1 MIKLIIFLNILVYA
15 LWFLLDVK
23 FMYLNFLV
31 STTHLQA
38 GYYWTLITSVFSHN
52 MFLHLLINM
61 FILHGFGSIILSVLK
76 LRRFLSF
83 YLFAGILGSLGHCFA
98 STYFLGDPSL
108 PALGASGAISGLLVL
123 FSFLFPREKL
133 LLFGLIP
140 IPALIGALV
149 FIGLDIF
156 GLITQMKGSGLPIGH
171 GAHLGGALF
180 GILYFLKMKLDTKTI
195 DNL

>member
-1 MIKLIIFLNILVYA
+1 MINFIILLNILVYG
-15 LWFLLDVK
+15 LWYFLDPK

-31 STTHLQA
+31 STSHLEA

-52 MFLHLLINM
+52 MFFHLLINM
-61 FILHGFGSIILSVLK
+61 FILRGFGSIILSVLK

-83 YLFAGILGSLGHCFA
+83 YLLAGILGSLGHCFA
-98 STYFLGDPSL
+98 STYFLGDSSL

-123 FSFLFPREKL
+123 FSLLFPREKL

-156 GLITQMKGSGLPIGH
+156 GLITQIKGSGLPIGH

-180 GILYFLKMKLDTKTI
+180 GILYFFLILRPR
-195 DNL
+195 LRRFEA

>member
-1 MIKLIIFLNILVYA
+1 MISFIIFLNILVYG
-15 LWFLLDVK
+15 LWFLLDFK

-31 STTHLQA
+31 STSHLQA
-38 GYYWTLITSVFSHN
+38 GFYWTLITSVFSHN
-52 MFLHLLINM
+52 MFFHLLINM
-61 FILHGFGSIILSVLK
+61 FILRGFGTVLLQVLK
-76 LRRFLSF
+76 LKRFLFF
-83 YLFAGILGSLGHCFA
+83 YVTAGIVSSLGHCLA
-98 STYFLGDPSL
+98 SSYLLGDPSL

-140 IPALIGALV
+140 IPALIGALL

-171 GAHLGGALF
+171 GAHLGGAIF
-180 GILYFLKMKLDTKTI
+180 GLIYFLLIHRSQK
-195 DNL
+195 N